1 MQDGAAFLAGGFQ
14 RIAAGVVGQ
23 REGTRSWERAVADG
37 GVPGQTLF
45 GIEEAAERGTI
56 IQYLLSAAGQLCAK
70 VRTGA
75 DRAVVEGLGSF
86 LPVSAP
92 VDCCESG
99 STLRFLI
106 PIASLTGQK
115 VTFVGRGRLMER
127 PQTVYEKLYQKQS
140 LRFEQS
146 SAGLTVEGT
155 LKSSEY
161 ELAGD
166 VSSQFISG
174 LLFALPLLAGD
185 STLHLIPPVESR
197 SYIEMT
203 RAAQR
208 RFGVESRWQDENT
221 LFIPGGQKYRP
232 CDYTVEGDYSQAAF
246 PAVLGAVQGGVTL
259 KGLSADTL
267 QGEAAILDILRRCGA
282 SIRTTDAG
290 IVFEKAPLHG
300 VDIDLADCPDL
311 GPVLM
316 VLGLL
321 CEGTTTI
328 RNAERLRIKESDRI
342 AAMEAELRACGGVL
356 ESEGGTITIHG
367 CADRLHAP
375 AAPLHGHNDH
385 RVVMSLA
392 VLALAA
398 GLVDWPFTLV
408 RVFAF
413 YPFYA
418 CGVLLRPQL
427 ARLAAFAAEHR
438 PVRLVAAAGLVLGYG
453 AYFLW
458 VLRADPI
465 MDHSAELFHDVSY
478 AGGDRVQY
486 RVVFY
491 LVGIATTA
499 ALTVLASRW
508 HLLAGLGRHT
518 LTIYLLHLPVQALLV
533 ELGLYDLMRGKAT
546 IVVVLW
552 SVLLAAVTLAVLNLS
567 PVQRACDAVANCWYK
582 RK

>member
-1 MQDGAAFLAGGFQ
+1 MNATIKRAPGG
-14 RIAAGVVGQ
+14 IG
-23 REGTRSWERAVADG
+23 GTITAPPSKSMAHRAVLCSALAEG
-37 GVPGQTLF
+37 ASH
-45 GIEEAAERGTI
+45 IENLEFSKDISAT
-56 IQYLLSAAGQLCAK
+56 LSAAGQLCAK

-127 PQTVYEKLYQKQS
+127 PQTVYEKLYRKQS

-185 STLHLIPPVESR
+185 STLHLI
-197 SYIEMT
+197 
-203 RAAQR
+203 
-208 RFGVESRWQDENT
+208 
-221 LFIPGGQKYRP
+221 
-232 CDYTVEGDYSQAAF
+232 DYTVEGDYSQAAF
-246 PAVLGAVQGGVTL
+246 PAVLGAVQGSVTL

-267 QGEAAILDILRRCGA
+267 QGDAAILDILRRCGA
-282 SIRTTDAG
+282 SFRTTDAG

-398 GLVDWPFTLV
+398 GLELSIDDAEAVQKSWPHFFEAIKPL
-408 RVFAF
+408 
-413 YPFYA
+413 
-418 CGVLLRPQL
+418 G
-427 ARLAAFAAEHR
+427 AE
-438 PVRLVAAAGLVLGYG
+438 V
-453 AYFLW
+453 
-458 VLRADPI
+458 
-465 MDHSAELFHDVSY
+465 EY
-478 AGGDRVQY
+478 AG
-486 RVVFY
+486 
-491 LVGIATTA
+491 
-499 ALTVLASRW
+499 
-508 HLLAGLGRHT
+508 
-518 LTIYLLHLPVQALLV
+518 
-533 ELGLYDLMRGKAT
+533 
-546 IVVVLW
+546 
-552 SVLLAAVTLAVLNLS
+552 
-567 PVQRACDAVANCWYK
+567 
-582 RK
+582 